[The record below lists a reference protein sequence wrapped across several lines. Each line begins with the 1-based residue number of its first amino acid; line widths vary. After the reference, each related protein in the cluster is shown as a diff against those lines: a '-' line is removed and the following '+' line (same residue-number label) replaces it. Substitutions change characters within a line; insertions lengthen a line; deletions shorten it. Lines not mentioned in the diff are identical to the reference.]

1 MYQLCT
7 NKEIYLP
14 YFVLV
19 ILFSMLIACL
29 AHIDLCWKLFVEDFF
44 CFAGGGLGRARIKRV
59 LKISFVKFGTVK
71 VSHNHI

>member
-44 CFAGGGLGRARIKRV
+44 CFAGGELGRARIKRV
-59 LKISFVKFGTVK
+59 LKIIFVKFK